1 MSRPTDLVSPRDLQK
16 IADLQVFARMVVEG
30 FCSGLH
36 QSPHKGLS
44 VEFKQHRPYVQ
55 GDDLRYL
62 DWRIFGKSDRYFIRE
77 YEAETNLRA
86 TLLVDASGSMTYGD
100 QTGSD
105 ATATGGLSK
114 YAYAIRL
121 AACLAYLMLAQQDAV
136 GLVLFDTAIRRF
148 VPPRS
153 TPRHMQAVID
163 ALTRQAPGGET
174 ALGTVFPRMVPK
186 LHRRG
191 LLIVLSDCFD
201 EVNSLLRALA
211 QFRHA
216 GHEVIVLQL
225 WHRDEL
231 EFPFTRWTRFDCLE
245 SPGRNH
251 LVDPASLRAAYLE
264 KLKEYRN
271 ALLRGCRK
279 HLIDLVPI
287 VTDQPYA
294 DALAHYLAFRKRRG

>member
-1 MSRPTDLVSPRDLQK
+1 MSHATDLISPRDLQR
-16 IADLQVFARMVVEG
+16 IADLQVLARMVVEG

-44 VEFKQHRPYVQ
+44 VEFKQHRPYVH

-86 TLLVDASGSMTYGD
+86 TLLVDASGSMAYGGEPR
-100 QTGSD
+100 TD
-105 ATATGGLSK
+105 AAASGRLSK
-114 YAYAIRL
+114 YDYAIRL

-136 GLVLFDTAIRRF
+136 GLILFDTAIRKF

-153 TPRHMQAVID
+153 TPRHMQALID
-163 ALTRQAPGGET
+163 ALTRQPTGGET
-174 ALGTVFPRMVPK
+174 SLGTVFPRMVPK

-245 SPGRNH
+245 TPGRSH
-251 LVDPASLRAAYLE
+251 LVDPASLRAGYLE
-264 KLKEYRN
+264 KLGEYRD
-271 ALLRGCRK
+271 ALRGGCRK
-279 HLIDLVPI
+279 HLVDLVPI
-287 VTDQPYA
+287 VTDRPYA
-294 DALAHYLAFRKRRG
+294 DALAEYLAFRKRRG